1 MGIAVSE
8 QLAAHRTTDARS
20 VAQVLSDVDRQLR
33 DRTAQDVRTVATGL
47 EVLDDILAGG
57 LHAGDLVL
65 LGGPPGVGKTIAAL
79 QMARNVALAGHRAVF
94 ACYEHDPTTLLVRLL
109 ALEAG
114 EVGGDHTLSRTIAR
128 VLSDGEAEGRSLA
141 SLLGDTAT
149 GSAALQRVEAYADDL
164 VLVRASGS
172 HTTTD
177 DLARVLEPNLSTDR
191 RTVLFVDYLQK
202 IPLHPEPAAEAEK
215 VTRTVEALKDLAL
228 AHHVPV
234 VLLSAV
240 DAEGMRAN
248 RIRMHHLRG
257 SSAIAFESD
266 VVVMLNDKQKAVSK
280 VHLSYDPVGARTFAD
295 YVVWSIEK
303 NRGGP
308 NLVDLE
314 FRKDFTHFRFDPAGG
329 MVTEQLVS
337 ERIDDAE
344 L

>member
-1 MGIAVSE
+1 MSE
-8 QLAAHRTTDARS
+8 QLAAHRSTDARS
-20 VAQVLSDVDRQLR
+20 VAEVLQDVDRQLR
-33 DRTAQDVRTVATGL
+33 TSTAKDVRTVPTGF

-79 QMARNVALAGHRAVF
+79 QMARNVARGGHRAVF
-94 ACYEHDPTTLLVRLL
+94 VCYEHDPTTLLVRLL

-114 EVGGDHTLSRTIAR
+114 DVGGDHTLSRTVAR
-128 VLSDGEAEGRSLA
+128 VLSEGEAEGRSLG
-141 SLLGDTAT
+141 SLLADTAA
-149 GSAALQRVEAYADDL
+149 GAQALERLQAHADDL
-164 VLVRASGS
+164 ILVRASGS

-177 DLARVLEPNLSTDR
+177 DVARSLAPHVSDAQRS
-191 RTVLFVDYLQK
+191 VLFVDYLQK
-202 IPLHPEPAAEAEK
+202 VPLHPEPATEAEK

-266 VVVMLNDKQKAVSK
+266 VVLMLNDKQKAVSK
-280 VHLSYDPVGARTFAD
+280 VHLSYDPVRARTFAD
-295 YVVWSIEK
+295 FVVWSIEK

-308 NLVDLE
+308 NLIDLE

-337 ERIDDAE
+337 ERLDEVE